1 MTTRACVYECDSGTQ
16 LSESELNPRKI
27 FCGKAGILLMQF
39 EQWVPFPLERVF
51 RFFANPEN
59 LPRIMPP
66 SLGMKIVHVNLV
78 RPAQA
83 GLPAPVPANLL
94 AGVGSEIVTS
104 FRLIPFLPI
113 RIPWVARI
121 TEFEWLHHFADIQER
136 GPLRRWHHRHEF
148 AAESRE
154 EGDGTR
160 VRDVVE
166 YEFGLGPLESSAKK
180 LAFDPQMRRVFAHR
194 QKVLEELLAAAGH

>member
-1 MTTRACVYECDSGTQ
+1 
-16 LSESELNPRKI
+16 
-27 FCGKAGILLMQF
+27 MQF
-39 EQWVPFPLERVF
+39 EQWVAFPVERVF
-51 RFFANPEN
+51 LFFADPEN

-66 SLGMKIVHVNLV
+66 SLGTKVVRMNLV
-78 RPAQA
+78 PPPQA
-83 GLPAPVPANLL
+83 ELAKLSVTNSL

-104 FRLIPFLPI
+104 FRLFPYLPI

-121 TEFEWLHHFADIQER
+121 TEFEWPHHFADIQEH

-148 AAESRE
+148 AAESRD
-154 EGDGTR
+154 GHDGTW

-166 YEFGLGPLESSAKK
+166 YEFGLGPLESAAKK

-194 QKVLEELLAAAGH
+194 QKVLEGLLSTAD